1 MEIIKIHEFYL
12 TPDICMLKPILV
24 DKRNYSLVIELN
36 RQYIV
41 SCTVT
46 RLINYICTSLGTSLD
61 ISLEYSNYV
70 FSKVNEHAKSDT
82 IIKLPIILTALLQP
96 YIFFPTASPKKK
108 HNAWILWQNFRG
120 HTIMNKQEMGLYFK
134 KGVYIEEQLSF
145 TTLSRQQYYASILYF
160 RHMDE
165 VINRHRKMDNRS
177 IIERGL
183 FLMT

>member
-12 TPDICMLKPILV
+12 TPNICMLKPILV

-61 ISLEYSNYV
+61 VSLEYSNYV

-120 HTIMNKQEMGLYFK
+120 HTMMNKQEMGLYFK
-134 KGVYIEEQLSF
+134 QGVYIEEHLSF

-165 VINRHRKMDNRS
+165 VINRHQKMDNRS